1 MKTFFLAALLLGIF
15 TAKSLGQ
22 FKLSTSSVDSII
34 SPWIGKPYRYGG
46 TTKAGIDCSAF
57 TQKIWMDLGIPIPR
71 TAKSQY
77 KAATKVDSCDLQI
90 GDLLFFMSRQS
101 PSGWHVA
108 FYLGDGQ
115 FVHAANR
122 KMGVI
127 VEELTADVK
136 KRIYS
141 IGRFVK

>member
-1 MKTFFLAALLLGIF
+1 MKAIFLTIIMFIAFTTLG
-15 TAKSLGQ
+15 
-22 FKLSTSSVDSII
+22 LSQTKIADQKVDSLVK
-34 SPWIGKPYRYGG
+34 SWIGKPYRYGG

-57 TQKIWMDLGIPIPR
+57 TQRILMDLGILIPR

-77 KAATKVDSCDLQI
+77 QAATKVDTCDLQI
-90 GDLLFFMSRQS
+90 GDLLFFMSKRS

-108 FYLGDGQ
+108 FYLGNGQ

-127 VEELTADVK
+127 VQELSADVK
-136 KRIYS
+136 RQIYS
-141 IGRFVK
+141 IGRFTK